1 MRTFRFFTFLGLL
14 LLALSSQAQSYSFI
28 KTLYGDIWK
37 SVPALNGSFYTIN
50 WTPDCPDDLITISYF
65 NEKGE
70 IQNTFQSPPYIG
82 SLTSIDGV
90 VNSNNHLVLYLG
102 DGDINHLI
110 YEFSPNGTFIWNNS
124 LQFTS
129 PVIKFTKIITSPT
142 GYYLLGNTY
151 ATTGTDSSFAVLTK
165 LSMIGKHQWTKKYG
179 ITRTSTAS
187 THFNDILYHNNSLIC
202 VGRYYYANQWAGQ
215 APMRPTVSVLDTA
228 GNLLQNYCYVVD
240 SSAFFGFDYYE
251 FMQISKTPNN
261 HFYLVGNNGGN
272 EHALF
277 KMNGNYNIEW
287 IREKL
292 SGKSNAMCAG
302 YNENVFIVP
311 DGPTSNFV
319 QNFDST
325 GQVIGNHITK
335 NPNSPYN
342 LSYGKLKSIK
352 QHDCGFLVS
361 NDDAMYAHVNKNFT
375 YCLDSSMTSGFG
387 NYYPVNAYYRR
398 NISLFSAPLTNLN
411 QYVITSGYG
420 SINKTAITHGLIP
433 YTCNATMATE
443 SPVQDKLKLYPNPS
457 NSTIYVE
464 LPQEYH
470 NAKISLYETTGKLA
484 LSEIATKTGI
494 YSIDVSNLSAGIYL
508 LHIQQ
513 DKRIFT
519 QKVQVVK

>member
-1 MRTFRFFTFLGLL
+1 MKFFTFCSLL

-28 KTLYGDIWK
+28 KTLSEDIWRI
-37 SVPALNGSFYTIN
+37 VPAQNGTFYSIT
-50 WTPDCPDDLITISYF
+50 WTPDCPDDLITISFF

-110 YEFSPNGTFIWNNS
+110 YEFDANGNFIWNNS

-129 PVIKFTKIITSPT
+129 PIIKFTKIITSPT

-151 ATTGTDSSFAVLTK
+151 AATGTDSSFAVLTK

-179 ITRTSTAS
+179 VPRTSTAS
-187 THFNDILYHNNSLIC
+187 THFNDILYHNNALIC

-215 APMRPTVSVLDTA
+215 GPMRPTVSVLDTA
-228 GNLLQNYCYVVD
+228 GNLMQNYCYVVD

-251 FMQISKTPNN
+251 FVQISKTPNN

-277 KMNGNYNIEW
+277 KMNSNYNIQW
-287 IREKL
+287 IRERL

-302 YNENVFIVP
+302 YNEDVFIVP
-311 DGPTSNFV
+311 DGPTDNFV
-319 QNFDST
+319 QSFDST
-325 GQVIGNHITK
+325 GQVTGNHITK
-335 NPNSPYN
+335 NPSSGFN
-342 LSYGKLKSIK
+342 LSYGKVVSIK
-352 QHDCGFLVS
+352 QHDCGFLLI
-361 NDDAMYAHVNKNFT
+361 NNDAMYAHVNKNFV
-375 YCLDSSMTSGFG
+375 YCLDSSKTSNIG
-387 NYYPVNAYYRR
+387 NYYPVNNYYRR
-398 NISLFSAPLTNLN
+398 TISLFSAPLTNLN

-420 SINKTAITHGLIP
+420 NISKTAVTHGIIS
-433 YTCNATMATE
+433 YTCSSTMATTNPSQE
-443 SPVQDKLKLYPNPS
+443 NLKVYPNPS
-457 NSTIYVE
+457 NSVIYVE
-464 LPQEYH
+464 LSQNYR
-470 NAKISLYETTGKLA
+470 NAKIALYEPTGKLV
-484 LSEIATKTGI
+484 LSEVATETGLHSLDI
-494 YSIDVSNLSAGIYL
+494 SKVSAGVYL
-508 LHIQQ
+508 LCVQQ
-513 DKRIFT
+513 GEEIFT